1 MGNRAD
7 GIRPGI
13 TNGST
18 DWKRMSGRLPEPPRD
33 EDRDDLLW
41 QELTA
46 QFGWYDK
53 AATRSRLAYQIL
65 KLAALAAGAAVT
77 VLAAL
82 SAPAAL
88 TASLAGGIVVLEG
101 AQQMFQFHPN
111 WISYRGTAE
120 TLRHHAFLYVA
131 DVSPFDDPATRR
143 DRLAA
148 SLQEAT
154 ARESATW
161 ADTMRKAG
169 SVSVTGDRRA

>member
-1 MGNRAD
+1 MSTPAD
-7 GIRPGI
+7 DTTPGV
-13 TNGST
+13 TPGTT
-18 DWKRMSGRLPEPPRD
+18 DWKRMSGDLPPPARQD
-33 EDRDDLLW
+33 ERDDVLW
-41 QELTA
+41 QELSA
-46 QFGWYDK
+46 QFRWYDK
-53 AATRSRLAYQIL
+53 AATRSRLAYQSL

-88 TASLAGGIVVLEG
+88 TASLAGVIVVLEG

-143 DRLAA
+143 ERLAA

-154 ARESATW
+154 RREGATW
-161 ADTMRKAG
+161 ADTMSKAAPG
-169 SVSVTGDRRA
+169 TSEQRA

>member
-1 MGNRAD
+1 MDIRAD
-7 GIRPGI
+7 DTAPGAAA
-13 TNGST
+13 NNR
-18 DWKRMSGRLPEPPRD
+18 DWTRLSGQLPQPPRAG
-33 EDRDDLLW
+33 DRDDLLW

-53 AATRSRLAYQIL
+53 AATRSRLAYQVL
-65 KLAALAAGAAVT
+65 KLTALAAGAAVT

-88 TASLAGGIVVLEG
+88 TASLAGVIVVLEG

-154 ARESATW
+154 MRESAAW
-161 ADTMRKAG
+161 ADTMRKAAAP
-169 SVSVTGDRRA
+169 GDQRA